1 MARIAPTNVVR
12 WAADSRQ
19 HRELE
24 TLQRLQSQLPDDY
37 TVFHSVHWTREH
49 QGDTATARSTLL
61 SSTEPA
67 GCLSSSR
74 RMARSKP
81 AERRA
86 KVGDYSMHVDRT
98 TVLGSRG
105 KRCYVDSDDGI

>member
-49 QGDTATARSTLL
+49 QGDTVYGEIDFAVVNRAGRVLVVEQKNGALEAR
-61 SSTEPA
+61 
-67 GCLSSSR
+67 
-74 RMARSKP
+74 
-81 AERRA
+81 
-86 KVGDYSMHVDRT
+86 
-98 TVLGSRG
+98 
-105 KRCYVDSDDGI
+105 